1 MSGAHRSKL
10 PFFGVL
16 IDCIDAQC
24 IGLSFVQR
32 EFAQLN
38 LCISG
43 AAFTCHRSWT
53 RIRSYVQIVKRFG
66 CKSKPAMG
74 NCFPSKEER
83 PKETTRKSLLTTE
96 SDEYTKDLI
105 EACSCGDA
113 MLVAELLSN
122 GANPSAID
130 PDTNGTALMI
140 AATVGQAYC
149 LSLLIDAGA
158 LVDQKHPD
166 FGMTALLWACN
177 NAHVRC
183 VELLIEAGA
192 DKHATEIAGACAL

>member
-1 MSGAHRSKL
+1 
-10 PFFGVL
+10 
-16 IDCIDAQC
+16 
-24 IGLSFVQR
+24 
-32 EFAQLN
+32 
-38 LCISG
+38 
-43 AAFTCHRSWT
+43 
-53 RIRSYVQIVKRFG
+53 
-66 CKSKPAMG
+66 MG

-83 PKETTRKSLLTTE
+83 PTKTTRNILTTE

-113 MLVAELLSN
+113 MLVTELLSN

-149 LSLLIDAGA
+149 LELLIEAGA
-158 LVDQKHPD
+158 IVDQKHPD

-192 DKHATEIAGACAL
+192 DKKSTEIAGARSLNRLACSRLQLR